1 MQSAKAIEAPCIIR
15 RQAQTQISCHQTSS
29 GRSCAARQA
38 KEEALVD
45 SLEMAD
51 WTLDSL
57 KEYFEA
63 KICAQNK
70 AVQKA
75 ETAMDARL
83 QGMNEFRQSLADQ
96 SATMMPRSEYTVQH
110 ASLTEKIDA
119 LAIRI
124 AALENLDKGKRVN
137 QAGLGSLATI
147 IIIAVGTFVNIILVL
162 FHLRVN
168 P

>member
-1 MQSAKAIEAPCIIR
+1 MA
-15 RQAQTQISCHQTSS
+15 
-29 GRSCAARQA
+29 
-38 KEEALVD
+38 
-45 SLEMAD
+45 AD
-51 WTLDSL
+51 WTIESL

-63 KICAQNK
+63 KLSAQNK

-75 ETAMDARL
+75 EIAMDSRL

-110 ASLTEKIDA
+110 ASLTEKIDSLA
-119 LAIRI
+119 LRI
-124 AALENLDKGKRVN
+124 AALENIDKGKKAS
-137 QAGLGSLATI
+137 QTGLGALATI

>member
-1 MQSAKAIEAPCIIR
+1 MA
-15 RQAQTQISCHQTSS
+15 
-29 GRSCAARQA
+29 
-38 KEEALVD
+38 
-45 SLEMAD
+45 AD
-51 WTLDSL
+51 WTIESL

-63 KICAQNK
+63 KLSAQNK

-75 ETAMDARL
+75 EIAMDSRL

-96 SATMMPRSEYTVQH
+96 SQTMMPRAEYTVQH
-110 ASLTEKIDA
+110 ASLSEKIDS
-119 LAIRI
+119 LATRI

-137 QAGLGSLATI
+137 QAGLGALATI

-162 FHLRVN
+162 FHLRPN